1 MTDSVVSTRGGAVR
15 GTEVA
20 DGVLAWRGIPYAAA
34 PVGDLRWRLPRLPQS
49 WAGVR
54 DALGYGP
61 PAIQPGLGA
70 ILAGPAPAIPGMVA
84 PDDLPA
90 PDEDCLYLNVTAP
103 TDADG
108 LPVVVW
114 IHGGGYH
121 LGNGT
126 QGPGDGSRFA
136 AAHQAVVVSFNY
148 RLGALGFL
156 TIPGEDHSGAYGLH
170 DQIAALRWIH
180 DNIAGFGGNPAR
192 VTVFGVSA
200 GAKSVAN
207 LLASP
212 LTPGLFTAAISYS
225 GGADHVSTPDQ
236 DSRLQTRYLREL
248 GLDDATA
255 AGLRSVPAAD
265 LLAAQD
271 GLATGLRATW
281 VWRPSIDG
289 LALDRT
295 PLGAIADG
303 SADGSA
309 AGVHL
314 LVQHCLL
321 EGLFYDVLVPGAAD
335 ETDRVLTGLFGADTA
350 ATILAGYARA
360 RPELAGDPHR
370 LRLEIFSDERY
381 AIASTRVADA
391 QSHHAPVWRSRFDG
405 PLPGFPLPGAPQGPL
420 PATHSTDVTGA
431 WFGLGPAGPDLF
443 ATVGAFVASGDPQTE
458 ALPAWDAY
466 DDKQRATMVLSAGGS
481 SVEADPFSS
490 QRELWNGRTWPS
502 GTWWPIDDL

>member
-1 MTDSVVSTRGGAVR
+1 MTDPVVSTRGGAVR
-15 GTEVA
+15 GTEIA

-34 PVGDLRWRLPRLPQS
+34 PVGDLRWRLPQPPQS

-61 PAIQPGLGA
+61 LAIQPDLGMVA
-70 ILAGPAPAIPGMVA
+70 AGPGTVA
-84 PDDLPA
+84 PDDLPE

-103 TDADG
+103 ADADG

-136 AAHQAVVVSFNY
+136 AAHRAVVVSFNY

-156 TIPGEDHSGAYGLH
+156 AIPGEDHTGAYGLH
-170 DQIAALRWIH
+170 DQIAALRWVY
-180 DNIAGFGGNPAR
+180 DNIAGFGGDPAR

-212 LTPGLFTAAISYS
+212 LTTGLFSGAVSYS
-225 GGADHVSTPDQ
+225 GGADHVSTADQ
-236 DSRLQTRYLREL
+236 DARQRKRYVRGL
-248 GLDDATA
+248 GLADATD
-255 AGLRSVPAAD
+255 LRSVPAAD

-271 GLATGLRATW
+271 GLAAGMRATW
-281 VWRPSIDG
+281 VWRPSVDG
-289 LALDRT
+289 LALDRP
-295 PLGAIADG
+295 PLDAIAGG
-303 SADGSA
+303 SAV
-309 AGVHL
+309 GVPL

-321 EGLFYDVLVPGAAD
+321 EGLLYDVLVPGAAD
-335 ETDRVLTGLFGADTA
+335 EADQVLTGLFGAETA
-350 ATILAGYARA
+350 ATIRTGYAKA

-405 PLPGFPLPGAPQGPL
+405 PLPDFPVPGAPPGPL
-420 PATHSTDVTGA
+420 PATHGTDVTGA

-443 ATVGAFVASGDPQTE
+443 AAVGAFVTGGDPQAG

-466 DDKQRATMVLSAGGS
+466 DDERRATMVLGAGGG

-490 QRELWNGRTWPS
+490 QRELWTGRTWPS
-502 GTWWPIDDL
+502 GTWWPIDSL